1 MDNIS
6 LSMNFVALVLS
17 ALSILVAVIFFIAAN
32 RANREA
38 NALTNNIQLLL
49 DNMEKTIGNKGIR
62 QDELISNLLEKRDN
76 IAESVIDKLLTRIED
91 ITGFSPK
98 TQEERQVLT
107 DELIEVASSSLQNY
121 AESELVP
128 SLETQRD
135 KILQSISDIDVK
147 LEDKHSV
154 SVKQKRQYEE
164 QKWKLRQEL
173 DNVKNRIR
181 SITGHT

>member
-1 MDNIS
+1 M
-6 LSMNFVALVLS
+6 
-17 ALSILVAVIFFIAAN
+17 
-32 RANREA
+32 
-38 NALTNNIQLLL
+38 
-49 DNMEKTIGNKGIR
+49 
-62 QDELISNLLEKRDN
+62 
-76 IAESVIDKLLTRIED
+76 
-91 ITGFSPK
+91 
-98 TQEERQVLT
+98 T